1 MFFLFIDP
9 VINQYNGTA
18 TAVSEDQILCE
29 PVLKKCKEEEDEYD
43 RDFGMERKT
52 SFTQTDVCMDDI
64 KVVVI
69 GEVDIETSSTST
81 STTSSE
87 EMTAGECEDSSSE
100 ASSVISKESSSATMV
115 RSQNNMCLLI
125 CCSCLV

>member
-1 MFFLFIDP
+1 MFFFFLLFIDP

-18 TAVSEDQILCE
+18 TAVPEDQILSE
-29 PVLKKCKEEEDEYD
+29 PVLKKCKEENSEYD
-43 RDFGMERKT
+43 VDFGMEQKT
-52 SFTQTDVCMDDI
+52 SSTQTDVGMDDI

-87 EMTAGECEDSSSE
+87 EMTAEECEDSSSE
-100 ASSVISKESSSATMV
+100 TSSVISKESSSATKV
-115 RSQNNMCLLI
+115 RPQN
-125 CCSCLV
+125 SV